1 MRNIKFLSILFV
13 IVLVVLVLPAA
24 VLALPVNPVFTN
36 GNFETGDLSGWLTGG
51 TQNRSVIC
59 AEVGGNHFAF
69 LNVGDG
75 PFGEISCDNPYYANF
90 VYLDQLFTL
99 AKNKRVSLDFLVPL
113 PGNADLT
120 EDAPCPGFDR
130 VELDFVAVDPGT
142 YATKLLGVI
151 TIDYFPP
158 GNIYGYLQV
167 NDNILGTVISTPFD
181 PMAFTPITLGPL
193 SLDNSLAIPGWLHAS
208 MDVNTS
214 TFPWLPDQF
223 TFRVTARLEDNR
235 KTEHDFALAIDNV
248 TIINP
253 SLGNI
258 IPAVDYNMFNTWHKV
273 SVNVGATGVPIKF
286 VVTGAN
292 PTNPSEPPTCWS
304 NASGIAEFNYQGI
317 YKGVDQIYA
326 FIDYNN
332 DGVWNETEPK
342 TDNIA
347 TKYWV
352 QLGPVSPA
360 GPEFNEVG
368 FDHTVSVNVGIKVSG
383 IPVTFANDLPPQG
396 PEADILLGGTV
407 TNANGDAS
415 ITYHSNVARI
425 DAVYAFIDVD
435 GDGKF
440 DEGIPP
446 APPIP
451 GIPPEPRS
459 YGEPSVKFWL
469 QNFIT
474 GGGQIKDGKK
484 VTWTFSGNVGI
495 AGNQIVGEFQLVDH
509 REKKPVTYKCNDFTF
524 LNFPPGPGG
533 TESPT
538 ASHSIGRFTG
548 NFTNNRNNEIIPLSI
563 VITDFGES
571 GVGIDAIAVSFGDD
585 VWIGTHSSNPPYV
598 IPEEISGG
606 NFQIH
611 NIPPPI
617 PGRIIL
623 TKQTNPAGANGFPVT
638 MSYGS
643 QVTYPNGL
651 QMSDDFQVD
660 SGFILMP
667 GISTITEAP
676 VEGCTLTSV
685 DIIDPSGGSYY
696 AGNTVTINLS
706 VGETVSV
713 TLNNTMNP

>member
-1 MRNIKFLSILFV
+1 MKMKFLSILFL
-13 IVLVVLVLPAA
+13 IVLIVLVLPVP
-24 VLALPVNPVFTN
+24 VLALPVNPVLTN
-36 GNFETGDLSGWLTGG
+36 GNFETGDLSGWVTGG

-75 PFGEISCDNPYYANF
+75 PSGKISCDNPSYANF

-113 PGNADLT
+113 PGNADPT
-120 EDAPCPGFDR
+120 EDAPCSGFDR
-130 VELDFVAVDPGT
+130 VELDFVLWDSPNNNM
-142 YATKLLGVI
+142 KLAGFI

-158 GNIYGYLQV
+158 GNIYGHLQV
-167 NDNILGTVISTPFD
+167 NDFIQNTVISTSFN
-181 PMAFTPITLGPL
+181 PMAFAPVTLGPL
-193 SLDNSLAIPGWLHAS
+193 SLQNSLAIPKGLHAS

-248 TIINP
+248 SIVSP

-258 IPAVDYNMFNTWHKV
+258 TPAVDYNMVNTWHKV
-273 SVNVGATGVPIKF
+273 SVNTGATGIPITF

-292 PTNPSEPPTCWS
+292 PTVQTQPSNS
-304 NASGIAEFNYQGI
+304 SGVAEFNYQGAN
-317 YKGVDQIYA
+317 KGVDRIYA
-326 FIDYNN
+326 FIDLNN
-332 DGVWNETEPK
+332 DGDWDAGEPK
-342 TDNIA
+342 SDNTA

-352 QLGPVSPA
+352 LLGPVTPA

-368 FDHTVSVNVGIKVSG
+368 FDHSVSINVGIKVSG

-396 PEADILLGGTV
+396 PVADILLGGTV

-415 ITYHSNVARI
+415 ITYHSDVARI
-425 DAVYAFIDVD
+425 DAIYAFIDVD
-435 GDGKF
+435 GDGEF
-440 DEGIPP
+440 DSPV
-446 APPIP
+446 P

-459 YGEPSVKFWL
+459 SGTPEIKYWIENS
-469 QNFIT
+469 IT
-474 GGGQIKDGKK
+474 GGGQIKNGNK

-495 AGNQIVGEFQLVDH
+495 VGNQLIGVFQLVDH

-533 TESPT
+533 TGSPT
-538 ASHSIGRFTG
+538 ASHSVGRFVG
-548 NFTNNRNNEIIPLSI
+548 NFINNRNNEIIPLSI
-563 VITDFGES
+563 VILDFGEPGA
-571 GVGIDAIAVSFGDD
+571 GVDAIAVSFEDEI
-585 VWIGTHSSNPPYV
+585 WIGTYSDKPPYV
-598 IPEEISGG
+598 VPKVISSG

-611 NIPPPI
+611 NTPPPI

-643 QVTYPNGL
+643 QVSYPNGV
-651 QMSDDFQVD
+651 QMLDDFQID
-660 SGFILMP
+660 SGFMLMP
-667 GISTITEAP
+667 GIYTITEAP
-676 VEGCTLTSV
+676 VEGWTLTSV
-685 DIIDPSGGSYY
+685 DIVDPSGGSSYT
-696 AGNTVTINLS
+696 GNTVTINLS
-706 VGETVSV
+706 AGETVSV